1 MILLTDTNHS
11 NPVHTMN
18 GDAFLFVKG
27 ENLVLSDNPGLTSIF
42 GCPAKVVSYKKRT
55 WNKAELWWAETYND
69 SKPTENKIWAV
80 YKVDWTQ
87 FTTNKEIAGTSLLKG
102 SCVSSNSLSDASIA
116 LFAVDV
122 KNNKVVSY
130 THTSYWKS
138 DANDESNWEKS
149 LFQRFG
155 KVKELAAV

>member
-11 NPVHTMN
+11 NPVYNMN
-18 GDAFLFVKG
+18 GDAFLFVNG
-27 ENLVLSDNPGLTSIF
+27 ENLVLSDNPSLSTIF
-42 GCPAKVVSYKKRT
+42 GCPAKIVSYKKRT
-55 WNKAELWWAETYND
+55 YNKAEDWWFDTYNEN
-69 SKPTENKIWAV
+69 KPNKIWAV
-80 YKVDWTQ
+80 YKVDWTK
-87 FTTNKEIAGTSLLKG
+87 FTGKGIAGTNLIKG

-122 KNNKVVSY
+122 ENNKVVSY

-149 LFQRFG
+149 LFQRFA
-155 KVKELAAV
+155 KLQIAA